1 MFLGY
6 LIGEKID
13 APHTIITLS
22 VVTNSNLT
30 IMEIIEITVQAAKNS
45 LFTIPLALVHNS

>member
-30 IMEIIEITVQAAKNS
+30 IMEIIVQTAKN
-45 LFTIPLALVHNS
+45 